1 LENYILIT
9 YEDSLVCQ
17 TAFKDSALALTQ
29 SPVLNGE
36 AKVSCARKR
45 PKETSSK
52 AKTARVPFID
62 QAKRWLE
69 IPVLYDE
76 YNHNMGAVAER
87 DDMTS
92 RNPRYRPIRR
102 GGHQAL
108 EHWLLRVALINSYLL
123 CLLSDVESPRP
134 ISFRSQQDFRIQ
146 LVDALLHKAPELQ
159 ISRKRRVAHIS
170 TEAENLPSRE
180 YEIVKRSTRKG
191 CLCCGELRLGDRP
204 QKRMALG
211 EIVANQRQESNRTCT
226 YWASRRGTLSAG
238 RIVGEEC

>member
-123 CLLSDVESPRP
+123 CLRP

-159 ISRKRRVAHIS
+159 ISRKRRVSH
-170 TEAENLPSRE
+170 TYL
-180 YEIVKRSTRKG
+180 RK
-191 CLCCGELRLGDRP
+191 L
-204 QKRMALG
+204 KTS
-211 EIVANQRQESNRTCT
+211 RQESMK
-226 YWASRRGTLSAG
+226 L
-238 RIVGEEC
+238 